1 MTTVGIIGFGS
12 FGRFLAEKLSSHA
25 NVMVYSKGARPNTW
39 SASLAQV
46 AQCNYVILA
55 VPLQSYPDI
64 ISQLQGKLADNTV
77 LIDVCSV
84 KQQPIALLKQAF
96 ATQPIVATHPMF
108 GPESASVS
116 MKGHTIVMCPEV
128 SDPTAYKR
136 VVLFAHML
144 GLRIVELTCEQHDKD
159 IAVVQGLTFFVAQAL
174 VNMGVH
180 DQLLHTPTFQR
191 LLNLAEIERH
201 HSPALFQ
208 TIQLGN
214 THTAN
219 VRKQFLQAAQLIDAE
234 LHKQSEQHYA

>member
-25 NVMVYSKGARPNTW
+25 SVLVYSKGAKPNTW

-64 ISQLQGKLADNTV
+64 ISQLQGRLADNTV
-77 LIDVCSV
+77 IIDVCSV
-84 KQQPIALLKQAF
+84 KQQPIALLQQAF
-96 ATQPIVATHPMF
+96 VTQPIVATHPMF

-128 SDPTAYKR
+128 SDPKAYKQ

-144 GLRIVELTCEQHDKD
+144 GLQIVELTCEQHDKD

-180 DQLLHTPTFQR
+180 DQILHTATFQR
-191 LLNLAEIERH
+191 LLNLADIERH
-201 HSPALFQ
+201 HSKELFA

-214 THTAN
+214 DHTARVRGEFLKAAIAIN
-219 VRKQFLQAAQLIDAE
+219 DDLRKQKE
-234 LHKQSEQHYA
+234 